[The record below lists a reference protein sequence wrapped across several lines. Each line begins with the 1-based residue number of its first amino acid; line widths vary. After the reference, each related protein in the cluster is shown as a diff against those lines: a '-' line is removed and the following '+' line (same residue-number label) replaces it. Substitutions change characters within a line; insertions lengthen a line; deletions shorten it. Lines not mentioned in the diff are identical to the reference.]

1 MALARASGGVGF
13 RAESPGELR
22 DTIDKAPKANGP
34 AIVDC
39 MVAADELPNVPH
51 LALETTGNF
60 VKAKTKEAILAVT
73 GA

>member
-1 MALARASGGVGF
+1 
-13 RAESPGELR
+13 LR